1 MRPPEI
7 IYSTTFRWA
16 VGVAVAFSVCTL
28 LLFGFI
34 YWQTA
39 AYVTGNI
46 DAIISA
52 DLRLND
58 GTSRP
63 DMLHFVR
70 EHLEQDPRRVKLAG
84 LFGTGGIPIAGNI
97 AAIPADLPLDDMP
110 HSSAVVRIDNRGR
123 ELQDVRIVGRRLASG
138 DVLLVAHNA
147 DDSRQVGHIVA
158 RGLALGLVPALC
170 LALVTG
176 TWLSKRAQRR
186 IDEMNRRVQRV
197 IAGEL
202 NERLPVGGYDDPLNR
217 LARIVNDMLDQIER
231 LVGELSSVGDDI
243 AHDLRTPLTRV
254 RAILERGRDNA
265 RTLPD
270 MSDATDRAIAGLDQS
285 LAIIT
290 ALLRIAEID
299 HSRRSAAM
307 AEVRLEEILRAVH
320 ELYHPIAED
329 KAVSLRLVLQAPAS
343 VSGDHDLLLEAV
355 ANLVDNAVKFTPPG
369 GAITLSL
376 LQAPDGPLMRI
387 EDTGPGIGK
396 AERDAVFTRFY
407 RSDRSRHA
415 PGVGLGLSLVRA
427 IMNLHGF
434 RLAILDGPGCRV
446 QIACQVKP
454 TGPASASP
462 VQPKTRQLPLD
473 AAPAMP
479 P

>member
-1 MRPPEI
+1 MRPPEVI
-7 IYSTTFRWA
+7 HSTTFRWA
-16 VGVAVAFSVCTL
+16 VGVALAFSVCTL
-28 LLFGFI
+28 LLFGFV

-39 AYVTGNI
+39 AYVTGNM
-46 DAIISA
+46 DATISA
-52 DLRLND
+52 DVQLD
-58 GTSRP
+58 EGTSRP
-63 DMLHFVR
+63 QVLHFVR

-84 LFGTGGIPIAGNI
+84 LFGHDNVPIAGNI
-97 AAIPADLPLDDMP
+97 AAIPANLPLDGMP

-123 ELQDVRIVGRRLASG
+123 ELQDVRIVGRRLGSG

-176 TWLSKRAQRR
+176 TWLSMRAQRR
-186 IDEMNRRVQRV
+186 IDEMNRRVQLV

-202 NERLPVGGYDDPLNR
+202 KERLPVGGYDDPLNR

-254 RAILERGRDNA
+254 RAILERGRNNA
-265 RTLPD
+265 RTLRD

-285 LAIIT
+285 LTIIT

-307 AEVRLEEILRAVH
+307 TEVRLEDILRAVH
-320 ELYHPIAED
+320 ELYAPIAED
-329 KAVSLRLVLQAPAS
+329 KAVAMRLVLDDIAS
-343 VSGDHDLLLEAV
+343 VSGDHDLLLEAI

-369 GAITLSL
+369 GAVALFL
-376 LQAPDGPLMRI
+376 LQGRDGPLVRI
-387 EDTGPGIGK
+387 EDTGPGISE
-396 AERDAVFTRFY
+396 AERDVVFTRFH

-434 RLAILDGPGCRV
+434 RLTILEGPGCR
-446 QIACQVKP
+446 IEITCQPGP
-454 TGPASASP
+454 TGPASAGP
-462 VQPKTRQLPLD
+462 VQPETRQLPLD
-473 AAPAMP
+473 VVAAIP